1 MADHRAFEDLNIQ
14 LLAISAN
21 NPFSQ
26 QMYAASLGLSYP
38 LLSDHP
44 DLGVIRRYDVV
55 KYLGEVKQPVA
66 RGAYFLIDHQGI
78 IRGKWMNPP
87 GEVFPNEPLLQG
99 AHEHLP

>member
-1 MADHRAFEDLNIQ
+1 MADHHAFEDLNIQ

-44 DLGVIRRYDVV
+44 WTCSHETLLVKSSLHTAPPMMTRDGVQVGQSV
-55 KYLGEVKQPVA
+55 PASVGA
-66 RGAYFLIDHQGI
+66 RPLA
-78 IRGKWMNPP
+78 PP
-87 GEVFPNEPLLQG
+87 G
-99 AHEHLP
+99 ARR